1 MVVAIP
7 PRNRSWEHVGDDE
20 NSDPARSRALLAQKG
35 EITVTDKEPAGGPTG
50 VDECNRDLDE
60 AAGAAD
66 AIACSGGG
74 SLCGM
79 MQELDCR

>member
-1 MVVAIP
+1 MALFSECIQKC
-7 PRNRSWEHVGDDE
+7 
-20 NSDPARSRALLAQKG
+20 ARKLLDSADIVRDG
-35 EITVTDKEPAGGPTG
+35 
-50 VDECNRDLDE
+50 DLDE

-79 MQELDCR
+79 RQALDYR

>member
-1 MVVAIP
+1 MSAVAK
-7 PRNRSWEHVGDDE
+7 
-20 NSDPARSRALLAQKG
+20 A
-35 EITVTDKEPAGGPTG
+35 ITAKTPLHRVKK
-50 VDECNRDLDE
+50 CNRDLDE

-79 MQELDCR
+79 RQALDCR